1 MNKTDRMLAI
11 LLELQR
17 RSVVRAG
24 DLADMFE
31 TSIRTIYRDI
41 QALSEAGVPI
51 AGAPGTGYSLMEGY
65 FLPPVSFTMEE
76 AVTLLIGTHFV
87 EQKFEVPY
95 VRSAQSSRAKIEAV
109 LPEDIRKDA
118 ARVQMSTKLVNPSA
132 VAVNEFELKWIE
144 LLRQAVLEQKKVRFR
159 YSKKVPYADGTRQSS
174 RTASPYG
181 LVLVNGS
188 WTLLAHCDL
197 RQELRHFRLSRI
209 SELTVLEESFVRPEH
224 FNLQEYRPPD
234 DRNVHVRIFVQPR
247 IADRVRETGSF
258 YLEKFLE
265 HKEGYIAH
273 LRVRQPEE
281 ILQWVLGWGADAV
294 VLEPESLRQR
304 VREEAKRMLDHY

>member
-87 EQKFEVPY
+87 EQKFEVSY
-95 VRSAQSSRAKIEAV
+95 VRSAQSSRAKIEAI

-118 ARVQMSTKLVNPSA
+118 ARVQMSTKLVNPSNLS
-132 VAVNEFELKWIE
+132 VNEFELKWIE
-144 LLRQAVLEQKKVRFR
+144 LLRQAVMEQKKVRFL
-159 YSKKVPYADGTRQSS
+159 YNKKVPYADGTRQSS

-181 LVLVNGS
+181 LVLINGS

-234 DRNVHVRIFVQPR
+234 DRNVHVRIFVQSR

-258 YLEKFLE
+258 YLEEFLE
-265 HKEGYIAH
+265 QRDGYIAH

-281 ILQWVLGWGADAV
+281 ILQWVLGWGADVV

-304 VREEAKRMLDHY
+304 VREEAKRMLDIY

>member
-1 MNKTDRMLAI
+1 MLAI

-87 EQKFEVPY
+87 EQKFETAY

-109 LPEDIRKDA
+109 LPEDVRKDA
-118 ARVQMSTKLVNPSA
+118 ARVQMSTKLVNPSD
-132 VAVNEFELKWIE
+132 VSVNEFEQKWIE
-144 LLRQAVLEQKKVRFR
+144 LLRQAVLEQKKIRFQ

-181 LVLVNGS
+181 LVLVRGS
-188 WTLLAHCDL
+188 WILVAHCEL

-209 SELTVLEESFVRPEH
+209 SALTVLEESFVRPEH
-224 FNLQEYRPPD
+224 FNLQEYQPPD
-234 DRNVHVRIFVQPR
+234 DRNVHVRIFVQSR
-247 IADRVRETGSF
+247 IVDRVRETGSF
-258 YLEKFLE
+258 YLEELLE

-281 ILQWVLGWGADAV
+281 LLQWVLGWGADVV

-304 VREEAKRMLDHY
+304 VREAAKQMLDHY

>member
-24 DLADMFE
+24 DLADRFE

-87 EQKFEVPY
+87 EQKFEIPY
-95 VRSAQSSRAKIEAV
+95 VKSAQSSRAKIEAV

-118 ARVQMSTKLVNPSA
+118 DRVQMSTKLVNPSD

-144 LLRQAVLEQKKVRFR
+144 LLRQAVLEQKKVRFG

-209 SELTVLEESFVRPEH
+209 SELTVLEESFIRPEH

-234 DRNVHVRIFVQPR
+234 DRNVHVRIFVQSR
-247 IADRVRETGSF
+247 IADRVKETGRF
-258 YLEKFLE
+258 YLEEFLE
-265 HKEGYIAH
+265 HREGYIAH

-304 VREEAKRMLDHY
+304 VCEEAKRMLDHY